1 MSKVEDTTDKMDTI
15 VNKGTGA
22 GGSKTTLNGGN
33 FECKTDNEPRLLAN
47 GFIKGRIPSKNGKY
61 DYIIEKDNVIFVKQN
76 GVKTYMKLKFN
87 KQVFRKPDEAYLIQ
101 RGDKLVLK
109 ILEKKNQ
116 NGEGSVEDKLCNA
129 GYFLKEYKECLGDD
143 FDVEYAYCLSSFLQK
158 KYTSNNK
165 KFEIM
170 RKVHA
175 DEGITILFGD
185 DEDYF
190 TKLDAWIYS

>member
-1 MSKVEDTTDKMDTI
+1 METLR
-15 VNKGTGA
+15 NKGTGA
-22 GGSKTTLNGGN
+22 GGSKTTLNGHS
-33 FECKTDNEPRLLAN
+33 FESKTDNEPRLLTN
-47 GFIKGRIPSKNGKY
+47 GFIKGRIPSKKGKH
-61 DYIIEKDNVIFVKQN
+61 DYIIEKDSVMFMRQN
-76 GVKTYMKLKFN
+76 GFKTYMNLKFE
-87 KQVFRKPDEAYLIQ
+87 KDMIRKPDEAYLIQ
-101 RGDKLVLK
+101 KGDRMVLK

-129 GYFLKEYKECLGDD
+129 GYFLKEYKACLGDD

-170 RKVHA
+170 RKVHE
-175 DEGITILFGD
+175 DEGITVLFGD